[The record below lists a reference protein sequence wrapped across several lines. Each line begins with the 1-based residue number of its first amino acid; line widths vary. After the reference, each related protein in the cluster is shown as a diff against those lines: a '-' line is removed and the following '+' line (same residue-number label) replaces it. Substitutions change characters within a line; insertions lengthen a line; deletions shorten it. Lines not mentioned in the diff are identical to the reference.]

1 MFVVKFSISK
11 KVYLVMK
18 ITPIQPGML
27 EQWNIGMMG

>member
-27 EQWNIGMMG
+27 E